1 MTERNIN
8 SSGVDEF
15 KREYRV
21 RYRAVIDLMMTRDDA
36 ANWLGDDE
44 DALAVYLEQTTEIP
58 CRLVSFVVV
67 QGDEKTSIGI

>member
-1 MTERNIN
+1 MTERKIN

-58 CRLVSFVVV
+58 CKMVSFDVL
-67 QGDEKTSIGI
+67 QGETQ

>member
-58 CRLVSFVVV
+58 CKLVSCDGV
-67 QGDEKTSIGI
+67 QGDEKASIGI

>member
-44 DALAVYLEQTTEIP
+44 DALAVYIEQTTEIP
-58 CRLVSFVVV
+58 CKMVSFNVL
-67 QGDEKTSIGI
+67 QGEK

>member
-21 RYRAVIDLMMTRDDA
+21 RYRAVIDLLMTRDDA

-44 DALAVYLEQTTEIP
+44 DALAVYIEQTTEIP
-58 CRLVSFVVV
+58 CKMVSFDVFEGET
-67 QGDEKTSIGI
+67 Q

>member
-8 SSGVDEF
+8 SSGVDAF

-21 RYRAVIDLMMTRDDA
+21 RYRAVIDLQMTRDDA

-44 DALAVYLEQTTEIP
+44 DALAVYIQQTTEIP
-58 CRLVSFVVV
+58 CKMVSFDVL
-67 QGDEKTSIGI
+67 QGDVK

>member
-44 DALAVYLEQTTEIP
+44 DALAVYIEQTTEIP
-58 CRLVSFVVV
+58 CKMVSFNVLNERPSE
-67 QGDEKTSIGI
+67 G

>member
-44 DALAVYLEQTTEIP
+44 DALAVYIEQTTEIP
-58 CRLVSFVVV
+58 CKMVSFDVF
-67 QGDEKTSIGI
+67 QGETQ

>member
-44 DALAVYLEQTTEIP
+44 DALAVYIEQTTEIP
-58 CRLVSFVVV
+58 CKMVSFDVF
-67 QGDEKTSIGI
+67 QGEKK

>member
-58 CRLVSFVVV
+58 CKMVSFNVFE
-67 QGDEKTSIGI
+67 GDVKCP

>member
-44 DALAVYLEQTTEIP
+44 DALAVYIEQTTEIP
-58 CRLVSFVVV
+58 CKMVSFNVFE
-67 QGDEKTSIGI
+67 GDVK

>member
-21 RYRAVIDLMMTRDDA
+21 RYRAVIDLMMTRDDV
-36 ANWLGDDE
+36 ANCLSDDE
-44 DALAVYLEQTTEIP
+44 DALAVYIEQTTEIP
-58 CRLVSFVVV
+58 CKMVSFNVFE
-67 QGDEKTSIGI
+67 GE

>member
-36 ANWLGDDE
+36 ANWLGDEE
-44 DALAVYLEQTTEIP
+44 DALAVYIEQTTEIP
-58 CRLVSFVVV
+58 CKMVSFNVL
-67 QGDEKTSIGI
+67 QGETQ

>member
-44 DALAVYLEQTTEIP
+44 DALAVYIEQTTEIP
-58 CRLVSFVVV
+58 CKMVSFDVFEGET
-67 QGDEKTSIGI
+67 Q

>member
-58 CRLVSFVVV
+58 CKMVSFNVFE
-67 QGDEKTSIGI
+67 GDVK

>member
-1 MTERNIN
+1 MSKRNIN

-44 DALAVYLEQTTEIP
+44 DALAVYIEQTTEIP
-58 CRLVSFVVV
+58 CKMVSFDVL
-67 QGDEKTSIGI
+67 QGETQ

>member
-44 DALAVYLEQTTEIP
+44 DALAVYIEQTTEIP
-58 CRLVSFVVV
+58 CKLVSFDVFE
-67 QGDEKTSIGI
+67 GDEK

>member
-58 CRLVSFVVV
+58 CKMVSFDVLKGET
-67 QGDEKTSIGI
+67 Q

>member
-1 MTERNIN
+1 MSKRNIN

-44 DALAVYLEQTTEIP
+44 DALAVYIEQTTEIP
-58 CRLVSFVVV
+58 CKMVSFNVF
-67 QGDEKTSIGI
+67 QGEKND

>member
-44 DALAVYLEQTTEIP
+44 DALAVYIEQTTEIP
-58 CRLVSFVVV
+58 CKLVSFDVFE
-67 QGDEKTSIGI
+67 GDEKRV

>member
-44 DALAVYLEQTTEIP
+44 DALAVYIEQTTEIP
-58 CRLVSFVVV
+58 CKMVSFNVL
-67 QGDEKTSIGI
+67 QGETQ

>member
-58 CRLVSFVVV
+58 CKLVSCDVFE
-67 QGDEKTSIGI
+67 GE

>member
-1 MTERNIN
+1 MTERTLNE
-8 SSGVDEF
+8 SGVDEF

-44 DALAVYLEQTTEIP
+44 DALAVYIEQTTEIP
-58 CRLVSFVVV
+58 CKLVSFDVV
-67 QGDEKTSIGI
+67 QGETR

>member
-44 DALAVYLEQTTEIP
+44 DALALYLEQTTEIP
-58 CRLVSFVVV
+58 CKMVSFDVLDGER
-67 QGDEKTSIGI
+67 Q

>member
-44 DALAVYLEQTTEIP
+44 DALAVYIEQTIEIP
-58 CRLVSFVVV
+58 CKMVSFDVF
-67 QGDEKTSIGI
+67 QGEK

>member
-44 DALAVYLEQTTEIP
+44 DALAVYLGQTTEIP
-58 CRLVSFVVV
+58 CKMVSFDVL
-67 QGDEKTSIGI
+67 QGETQ

>member
-58 CRLVSFVVV
+58 CKLVSFDVFE
-67 QGDEKTSIGI
+67 GE

>member
-21 RYRAVIDLMMTRDDA
+21 RYRAVIDLMMRRDDA

-44 DALAVYLEQTTEIP
+44 DALAVYIEQTTEIP
-58 CRLVSFVVV
+58 CKMVSFDVL
-67 QGDEKTSIGI
+67 QGETQ

>member
-58 CRLVSFVVV
+58 CKLVSFNVFE
-67 QGDEKTSIGI
+67 GDVE

>member
-21 RYRAVIDLMMTRDDA
+21 RYRAVIDLMMRRDDA

-44 DALAVYLEQTTEIP
+44 DALAVYLEQMTEIP
-58 CRLVSFVVV
+58 CKLVSFDVV
-67 QGDEKTSIGI
+67 QEDEKTSIGI

>member
-44 DALAVYLEQTTEIP
+44 DALAVYIEQTTEIP
-58 CRLVSFVVV
+58 CKMVSFDVFE
-67 QGDEKTSIGI
+67 GDEK

>member
-44 DALAVYLEQTTEIP
+44 DALAVYIEQTTEIP
-58 CRLVSFVVV
+58 CKLVSFDVL
-67 QGDEKTSIGI
+67 QGETQ

>member
-21 RYRAVIDLMMTRDDA
+21 RYRVVIDLMMTRDDA
-36 ANWLGDDE
+36 ANWLCDDE
-44 DALAVYLEQTTEIP
+44 DALAVYIEQTTEIP
-58 CRLVSFVVV
+58 CKLVSFDVV
-67 QGDEKTSIGI
+67 QGDEKA

>member
-44 DALAVYLEQTTEIP
+44 DALAVYIEQTTEIP
-58 CRLVSFVVV
+58 CKMVGFDVV
-67 QGDEKTSIGI
+67 QGDVK

>member
-1 MTERNIN
+1 MTERTLNE
-8 SSGVDEF
+8 SGVDEF

-44 DALAVYLEQTTEIP
+44 DALAVYIEQTTEIP
-58 CRLVSFVVV
+58 CKMVSFDVL
-67 QGDEKTSIGI
+67 QGETQ

>member
-44 DALAVYLEQTTEIP
+44 DALAVYIEQTTEIP
-58 CRLVSFVVV
+58 CKMVSFNVFE
-67 QGDEKTSIGI
+67 GE

>member
-1 MTERNIN
+1 MTGRNIN

-44 DALAVYLEQTTEIP
+44 DALAVYIEQTTEIP
-58 CRLVSFVVV
+58 CKMVSFDVL
-67 QGDEKTSIGI
+67 QGETQ